1 MFRWRLM
8 VMGGKKKKPYQKI
21 VSRIIW
27 NVWIDIIGNS
37 LLQIWPLEFEILQSL
52 TGKFQPTHSQLLLL
66 VRSSE
71 FSTDNL
77 TIQLT
82 YKLPRKDSPWNHAET
97 RRREHLKLI
106 TSLYEQF
113 TIPFIFTGFG
123 GYFSDFNSQKIY
135 FKN

>member
-8 VMGGKKKKPYQKI
+8 VMGGKKKKPTKKLYPE
-21 VSRIIW
+21 IIW

-82 YKLPRKDSPWNHAET
+82 YKLPRIDSLWNHTET
-97 RRREHLKLI
+97 RRPEHLKLI

-113 TIPFIFTGFG
+113 IMTFIFTGFG
-123 GYFSDFNSQKIY
+123 GYFSDFNSQKKI
-135 FKN
+135 